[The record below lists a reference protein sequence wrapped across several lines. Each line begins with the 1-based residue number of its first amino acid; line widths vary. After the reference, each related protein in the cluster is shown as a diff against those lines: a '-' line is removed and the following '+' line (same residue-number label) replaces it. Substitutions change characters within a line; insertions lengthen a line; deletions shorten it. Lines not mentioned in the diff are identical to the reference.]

1 MERLK
6 VESPR
11 ACKTCFGTGD
21 IGTEVGSAACPDC
34 GGSGE
39 LPDTSVLVEWRARD
53 IEAHHMKNATSASP
67 DVLWLIAELRR
78 TRTALSEVLSLT
90 TELEESDLSL
100 AIRGIAN
107 RALETY
113 PTTPLTEP

>member
-1 MERLK
+1 MERVK
-6 VESPR
+6 VEGPR
-11 ACKTCFGTGD
+11 ACKTCFGTGE
-21 IGTEVGSAACPDC
+21 IGTEVGAGACPDC

-53 IEAHHMKNATSASP
+53 IEAHHMKSPVADSP

-90 TELEESDLSL
+90 SELEESELSI

-113 PTTPLTEP
+113 PIAPVETP